1 MAKRHAIEALY
12 ISLRDIL
19 GKEDLPFWWEDNCIW
34 WRLQIN
40 STGCSKSKLDIN
52 CEFFTA

>member
-1 MAKRHAIEALY
+1 MTKRHAIEALY

-34 WRLQIN
+34 WRLQTN

-52 CEFFTA
+52 CEFFIA